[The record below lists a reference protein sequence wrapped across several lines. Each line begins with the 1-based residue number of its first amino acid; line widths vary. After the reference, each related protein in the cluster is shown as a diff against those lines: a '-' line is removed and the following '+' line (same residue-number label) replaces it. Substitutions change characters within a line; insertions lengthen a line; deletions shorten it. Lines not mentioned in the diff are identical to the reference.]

1 MIPEY
6 LLCRKL
12 CMTYF
17 VDRLHGLWPY
27 AISTK
32 LCGSALRVTSN
43 ILFKYFLFQLSS
55 ALHQVLSEIDGKSTY
70 EGFVANALVIYL
82 HQTKHNMG

>member
-1 MIPEY
+1 MEAAP
-6 LLCRKL
+6 
-12 CMTYF
+12 
-17 VDRLHGLWPY
+17 
-27 AISTK
+27 
-32 LCGSALRVTSN
+32 N